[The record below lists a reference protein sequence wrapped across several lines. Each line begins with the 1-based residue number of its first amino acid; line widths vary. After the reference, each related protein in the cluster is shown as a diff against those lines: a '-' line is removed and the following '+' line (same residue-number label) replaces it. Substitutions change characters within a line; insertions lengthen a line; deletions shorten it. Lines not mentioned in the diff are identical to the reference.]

1 MTFSSIAP
9 RIQQRIVLRRWLMR
23 LAKGL
28 TWTTGVLVLALFAAW
43 LGWLPDWV
51 PLAAFLSWIA
61 ACGIIAW
68 RSRPNE
74 YEALAQWD
82 KVAKRREAFAAA
94 WWFERQS
101 QPTLLQQLHLQ
112 KQLPLLPTALQQLP
126 RDLPLGF
133 KKALS
138 LTLILAVAPLVYHPG
153 ADAPEPAFGEDA
165 TLATASEVARLA
177 EKQQNITQ
185 LQGLTE
191 QEKQALAALQK
202 QMQATAADLKEKASQ
217 ASARD
222 VMGALDKDARA
233 LEDLSKRL
241 GAELGDWASKAMV
254 AELQRHTDTAD
265 LGDATANR
273 KAEPAALAASALASQ
288 LRQSEL
294 PQSTLDRISTS
305 FDDAESKAE
314 PLDKTRI
321 VGKPV
326 LAAAEALAD
335 NHADIAAGHLESL
348 AQRMREIAQRESTQK
363 ELQKLAQQL
372 RNSASQRNNNTNES
386 GKGGMTQMQANAQ
399 NTNSQSPPGQ
409 MPKMDQASPNAVRQA
424 QSNLQPPGLGRS
436 SQGAMQQGT
445 MGNAQPGQQGTLS
458 QSQGMR
464 LQKAEG
470 SQQGTQGR
478 PRLIAPIPGKSDQQK
493 PPETL
498 LMMPNQPPPPGS
510 QGVMVPIAGRDPGVG
525 TAELNSTPTEQQK
538 AGQSSVVNASAGT
551 DGTSTTRSVQ
561 GKEVRDE
568 AATRSTSNDTLQ
580 QIQREESGLDDL
592 ALPPS
597 RREHI
602 RRYFQQ
608 LRKQFEKDNE

>member
-9 RIQQRIVLRRWLMR
+9 RIQQRIVLRRWQMR
-23 LAKGL
+23 LASGA
-28 TWTTGVLVLALFAAW
+28 TWVIGALVVALSAAW
-43 LGWLPDWV
+43 LGWLPDWF
-51 PLAAFLSWIA
+51 PLLALSCWFFT
-61 ACGIIAW
+61 CGLIAW

-112 KQLPLLPTALQQLP
+112 NQLPLLPSALKHLP
-126 RDLPLGF
+126 RDLPLGI
-133 KKALS
+133 KKAWGI
-138 LTLILAVAPLVYHPG
+138 TLLLAVAPLVYQPG
-153 ADAPEPAFGEDA
+153 TGAPEPAFGEDA

-222 VMGALDKDARA
+222 VMGALDKNARA

-241 GAELGDWASKAMV
+241 GAELGDWASKAMI

-294 PQSTLDRISTS
+294 PQSTLDRISTA

-314 PLDKTRI
+314 QLDKTRI

-326 LAAAEALAD
+326 LAAAEALSD
-335 NHADIAAGHLESL
+335 DHADIAAGHLESL
-348 AQRMREIAQRESTQK
+348 AQRMREIAQREATQK

-372 RNSASQRNNNTNES
+372 RNSASQRNNSPNDS

-399 NTNSQSPPGQ
+399 NANTQTPTGQ

-436 SQGAMQQGT
+436 SQGTMQQGT
-445 MGNAQPGQQGTLS
+445 MGNAQPGQQGS
-458 QSQGMR
+458 VSRSQGMR

-478 PRLIAPIPGKSDQQK
+478 PRLIAPIPGKSGEQK

-510 QGVMVPIAGRDPGVG
+510 EGVMVPLAGRDPGMG

-538 AGQSSVVNASAGT
+538 AGQSSVVNANAGT

-568 AATRSTSNDTLQ
+568 AATRATSNDTLQ

-608 LRKQFEKDNE
+608 LRKQFEKDNQ